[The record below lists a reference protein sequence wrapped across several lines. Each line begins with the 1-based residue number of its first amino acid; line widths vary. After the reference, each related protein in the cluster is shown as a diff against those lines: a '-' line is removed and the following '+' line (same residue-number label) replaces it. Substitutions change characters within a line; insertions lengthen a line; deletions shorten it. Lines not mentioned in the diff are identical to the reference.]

1 LTRQQYLLTIRP
13 RYWGAN
19 LVFLVLASGVI
30 INAMIQALT
39 TPNVD
44 FSPALLVFVGWIV
57 WAARGLNQFIRVTE
71 QSLIIK
77 HSGKPVTIDWVHVA
91 GVGTLQGGM
100 GIAMPYLI
108 LRQPYANLPEP
119 NLRRFASANLRDEI
133 VIINPLHWNKIT
145 KLWPLILHHVPAT
158 NEYQVPF
165 DFNATPKIERRIIG
179 VFVGISFLAI
189 LLLYWLF

>member
-1 LTRQQYLLTIRP
+1 MQRYLLTIRP
-13 RYWGAN
+13 RYWWASLGF
-19 LVFLVLASGVI
+19 VGLASVLVI
-30 INAMIQALT
+30 VITIQALT

-44 FSPALLVFVGWIV
+44 LGLGLLFLVGFIAWI
-57 WAARGLNQFIRVTE
+57 ARGLNQFIRVTE

-77 HSGKPVTIDWVHVA
+77 HSGKPVIIDWTHVA
-91 GVGTLQGGM
+91 GVGTLQGVM

-108 LRQPYANLPEP
+108 LSQPYANLPEP
-119 NLRRFASANLRDEI
+119 NLRRLTNANLRDEI
-133 VIINPLHWNKIT
+133 LIINPLQWNNIV
-145 KLWPLILHHVPAT
+145 KLWPLILQYLPAT

-179 VFVGISFLAI
+179 AFVGISFLAI

>member
-1 LTRQQYLLTIRP
+1 MQQHLLTVRP
-13 RYWGAN
+13 RYWWAN
-19 LVFLVLASGVI
+19 LGFLVLASGLI
-30 INAMIQALT
+30 INATIQALT

-44 FSPALLVFVGWIV
+44 FSPALLVFVGWIA

-77 HSGKPVTIDWVHVA
+77 HSGKPVTIDWTHVA
-91 GVGTLQGGM
+91 GVGTLQGLMGM
-100 GIAMPYLI
+100 AMPYLI
-108 LRQPYANLPEP
+108 LSQPYANLPEP
-119 NLRRFASANLRDEI
+119 NLRRLTNANLRDEI
-133 VIINPLHWNKIT
+133 LIINPLQWHNIV
-145 KLWPLILHHVPAT
+145 KLWPLILQHLPAT